1 MKWKFREVKAF
12 FISKVFGVV
21 LRKNVHVNF
30 EIYEVC
36 FAKQNF
42 FHAQSRFHNCFLL
55 LFIIVS
61 FLYVINVNY
70 LNLCER

>member
-1 MKWKFREVKAF
+1 MKWKFSEVKAF

-21 LRKNVHVNF
+21 LRKDVHVHVNF

-42 FHAQSRFHNCFLL
+42 FNAQSRFHNCFLL
-55 LFIIVS
+55 LFISVS
-61 FLYVINVNY
+61 FL
-70 LNLCER
+70 